1 MSVKEQNWK
10 KTFGIIWAGQF
21 MSLMSSSLVNFAII
35 IWLSIETGSA
45 EVLAYAAIAGL
56 LPQSIIGLFAGVYI
70 DRWDRKK
77 TMIFADAFIAIC
89 TLMIAAL
96 FHYGT
101 VEFWYIYILLALR
114 SVGSAFHM
122 PAMQASIPML
132 APKSELLRVAGINQV
147 IQSASNIAG
156 PALGALAIGLMDIGY
171 VMLID
176 IAGALFAIVSLLFV
190 KIPNPEK
197 SEQSDKGLK
206 QVIREIKAGV
216 QTVTAHRGL
225 SLLFLFSI
233 LVTFCIMPVAV
244 LFPLLTLNHFEG
256 NAFQMSIVEAI
267 WGVGMLLGGA
277 VLGAL
282 NLKSNNVTM
291 INWTYIILGLAFS
304 ASGLLPSWAFWIFVV
319 LTALSGIAASVYNA
333 CFTAIIQSKID
344 PAALGRVF
352 SMFFSLSILPSLVG
366 LMGTGFLADNIGI
379 NNTFLILGLVIIV
392 IGIIAFLTPEMTRLG
407 VNANEKPL
415 ITEEDIIQEE

>member
-1 MSVKEQNWK
+1 MSVITQNWK
-10 KTFGIIWAGQF
+10 RTFGIIWAGQF
-21 MSLMSSSLVNFAII
+21 MSLMSSSLVNFAIV

-45 EVLAYAAIAGL
+45 EVLAYAAIAAM

-77 TMIFADAFIAIC
+77 TMIFADAFIALC
-89 TLMIAAL
+89 TLVIASL
-96 FHYGT
+96 FHFD
-101 VEFWYIYILLALR
+101 VFEFWYIYVLLALR

-122 PAMQASIPML
+122 PAMQASTPML

-197 SEQSDKGLK
+197 SEQTDKGLK
-206 QVIREIKAGV
+206 QVIIEVKAGV
-216 QTVTAHRGL
+216 RSITAHRGL

-256 NAFQMSIVEAI
+256 NAFQMSIVEAV

-277 VLGAL
+277 VLGAF
-282 NLKSNNVTM
+282 NLKSNQVTL
-291 INWTYIILGLAFS
+291 INWTYIVLGLAFS
-304 ASGLLPSWAFWIFVV
+304 ASGLLPSWAFWIFVA
-319 LTALSGIAASVYNA
+319 LTAFSGVAASVYNS
-333 CFTAIIQSKID
+333 CFTAIIQRKID

-352 SMFFSLSILPSLVG
+352 SMFFSLSILPSLIG
-366 LMGTGFLADNIGI
+366 LMGTGFLADTIGI
-379 NNTFLILGLVIIV
+379 NYTFVILGLAIIL
-392 IGIIAFLTPEMTRLG
+392 IGIIAFMIPEMTRLG
-407 VNANEKPL
+407 LQNDAEPL
-415 ITEEDIIQEE
+415 VTEEDIIQEG

>member
-1 MSVKEQNWK
+1 MALTEQNWK

-21 MSLMSSSLVNFAII
+21 MSLLSSSLVNFAII

-77 TMIFADAFIAIC
+77 TMIFADAFIAVC
-89 TLMIAAL
+89 TLMIASL
-96 FHYGT
+96 FYFGE
-101 VEFWYIYILLALR
+101 VEFWYIYLLLAFR

-147 IQSASNIAG
+147 IQSVSNIAG
-156 PALGALAIGLMDIGY
+156 PALGALAIGLLDIGY

-176 IAGALFAIVSLLFV
+176 IIGAIFAIISLLFV

-197 SEQSDKGLK
+197 AEQANKGLK
-206 QVIREIKAGV
+206 QVVFEVKAGIR
-216 QTVTAHRGL
+216 TVTSHRGL
-225 SLLFLFSI
+225 ALLFLFSI
-233 LVTFCIMPVAV
+233 VVTFCIMPVAV
-244 LFPLLTLNHFEG
+244 LFPLLTLNHFG
-256 NAFQMSIVEAI
+256 GDAFQMSIVEAI

-282 NLKSNNVTM
+282 NLKNNKVTL

-304 ASGLLPSWAFWIFVV
+304 ASGLLPGWAFWIFVV

-333 CFTAIIQSKID
+333 CFTAIIQDKID

-352 SMFFSLSILPSLVG
+352 SMFFSLSILPSLIG
-366 LMGTGFLADNIGI
+366 LMGTGFLADSIGI
-379 NNTFLILGLVIIV
+379 NNTFVILGGVIIV
-392 IGIIAFLTPEMTRLG
+392 IGIVAFLTPEMTRLG
-407 VNANEKPL
+407 SSKGKEPL
-415 ITEEDIIQEE
+415 V